1 VVSVFFKP
9 KLQIYE
15 HIFNWRANLGV
26 FSVVFSNK
34 IIVSLRLKT
43 YKQIHKK
50 MGKQLTVALVAHD
63 NRKAD
68 MVEWALH
75 NAELLSKHKL
85 VCTGTTG
92 GLILKALREKNIDAD
107 ITCMNSGPMGGD
119 AEIAALVV
127 RNQINLA
134 IFLIDD
140 LNAQP
145 HEADIQMLLRQCRV
159 HNVPIACNRYSA
171 DLMITSTLWDKDDYV
186 PSMPRYVKF
195 QR

>member
-1 VVSVFFKP
+1 MTTQP
-9 KLQIYE
+9 E
-15 HIFNWRANLGV
+15 
-26 FSVVFSNK
+26 
-34 IIVSLRLKT
+34 
-43 YKQIHKK
+43 
-50 MGKQLTVALVAHD
+50 KQLTIALVAHD

-75 NAELLSKHKL
+75 NSALLSKHKL
-85 VCTGTTG
+85 ICTGTTG
-92 GLILKALREKNIDAD
+92 GLIRNAFNEKGIEAD
-107 ITCMNSGPMGGD
+107 ITCVNSGPLGGD

-127 RNQINLA
+127 RKQIHLA

-171 DLMITSTLWDKDDYV
+171 DLMITSTLWNSDDYE
-186 PSMPRYVKF
+186 PSVPRYVKF

>member
-1 VVSVFFKP
+1 MKR
-9 KLQIYE
+9 KLTI
-15 HIFNWRANLGV
+15 
-26 FSVVFSNK
+26 
-34 IIVSLRLKT
+34 
-43 YKQIHKK
+43 
-50 MGKQLTVALVAHD
+50 ALVAHD

-68 MVEWALH
+68 MVDWAVY
-75 NAELLSKHKL
+75 NAEMLSNHKL
-85 VCTGTTG
+85 ICTGTTG
-92 GLILKALREKNIDAD
+92 SLIQKAMEERGVQVD

-127 RNQINLA
+127 RKQIDLA

-171 DLMITSTLWDKDDYV
+171 DLMITSTLWDDEDYV
-186 PSMPRYVKF
+186 PSPPTYVPF
-195 QR
+195 HRG